1 VIAWLFVIL
10 GDSEGSGQEWTY
22 TINLVMAFPAVP
34 RCFTSFNMTNGDGVL
49 YRMQSHRLRVSSR
62 QAVDFAGIVRA
73 LWSRMTS
80 DKGKTPSES
89 AVETR
94 YLVMPQQAN
103 PQGTAFGGAIVSWID
118 MVAAMAGQRHCGRE
132 VVTAQIDTLVFRHPI
147 HIGDQV
153 VLRAAVNY
161 VGRSSREVGV
171 QVIRENPY
179 TGEEIV
185 ATTAHL
191 TLVALDQ
198 EQKPT
203 AVPPLLPQTPEEERR
218 YEAAKLRVQ
227 ARKERLRTLQDDK
240 DV

>member
-1 VIAWLFVIL
+1 MGA
-10 GDSEGSGQEWTY
+10 
-22 TINLVMAFPAVP
+22 MA
-34 RCFTSFNMTNGDGVL
+34 RE
-49 YRMQSHRLRVSSR
+49 
-62 QAVDFAGIVRA
+62 
-73 LWSRMTS
+73 
-80 DKGKTPSES
+80 KGKTPSES

-118 MVAAMAGQRHCGRE
+118 MVAAMAGQRHCGCE
-132 VVTAQIDTLVFRHPI
+132 VVTAQIDTLVFRHPV

-161 VGRSSREVGV
+161 VGRSSMEVGV

-179 TGEEIV
+179 TGQQTL

-191 TLVALDQ
+191 TLVALDR

-203 AVPPLLPQTPEEERR
+203 MVPPLEPQTPEEKRR
-218 YEAAKLRVQ
+218 YEAARLRVQ
-227 ARKERLRTLQDDK
+227 ARKERLKALQEDS
-240 DV
+240 DVWTEIPNPKHQIPNKSK